1 MLSYYLKQINIVKKP
16 KNALLIMDFIQKYR
30 YQIAISA
37 GVLIIFLILVSIFS
51 YISKTP
57 SKVIT
62 TTIDGKEVTL
72 NVDLDNLKR
81 QIDAFSK
88 L

>member
-1 MLSYYLKQINIVKKP
+1 MLSYYLEQINVVKKP
-16 KNALLIMDFIQKYR
+16 KNANLITEFVKKYR
-30 YQIAISA
+30 YQIAISV

-51 YISKTP
+51 YISKAP

-81 QIDAFSK
+81 QIDAFSR